1 MAQEYVV
8 IGLGHFGR
16 SVAQRLAALGQS
28 VLVIDRDPQSI
39 EEIADQVAA
48 AVNGDSTDERTL
60 RELGVDSMSC
70 AVVTIG
76 ADALEASI
84 LTVALLHQLGVPR
97 IIARAVNDLHAR
109 VLRSVGAHEVL
120 NPEAE
125 MGQRLATHLVQ
136 PSIRDQMTLGDAILA
151 EVEIPAQFTGKNLR
165 DLDIRKRF
173 EVSVM
178 AIKRGSQV
186 LANPTAEEVFQTGDI
201 LVVLGTQ
208 NAVRNLSRRV

>member
-16 SVAQRLAALGQS
+16 SVARRLAALGQS

-39 EEIADQVAA
+39 QEIADQVAA

-76 ADALEASI
+76 ANALEASI

-151 EVEIPAQFTGKNLR
+151 EVEIPAQFAGKNLR

-178 AIKRGSQV
+178 AIKRGNQV